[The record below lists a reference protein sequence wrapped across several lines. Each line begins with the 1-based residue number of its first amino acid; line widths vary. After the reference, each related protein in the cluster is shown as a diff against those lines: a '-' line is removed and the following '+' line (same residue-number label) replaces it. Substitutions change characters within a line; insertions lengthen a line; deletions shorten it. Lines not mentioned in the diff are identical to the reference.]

1 MITIRHALLADYAM
15 VSQDGKLS
23 IIGIFERL
31 FAQKC
36 PVTHPMMCL
45 VLSFE
50 ADRADAGKQHRLE
63 FQLID
68 ADGAVQLSF
77 GGDMAVAPPPPGENV
92 RFNHL
97 VNLNNIVFKDFGYY
111 EFKVLVNGEVR
122 AGVPVR
128 IAQAEMPKQ
137 PPAGSSES
145 QGGGL

>member
-1 MITIRHALLADYAM
+1 MITVRHAMLADYAM

-36 PVTHPMMCL
+36 PVTHPMMHL

-50 ADRADAGKQHRLE
+50 ADRSDTGKQHRLE

-68 ADGAVQLSF
+68 ADGGVQLNF
-77 GGDMAVAPPPPGENV
+77 GGDMMVAVPPPGEQA
-92 RFNHL
+92 RFNHI
-97 VNLNNIVFKDFGYY
+97 VSLNNIVFKDFGSY

-122 AGVPVR
+122 VGVPVR
-128 IAQAEMPKQ
+128 ITEAPKPPSQSQ
-137 PPAGSSES
+137 PGQQE
-145 QGGGL
+145 

>member
-1 MITIRHALLADYAM
+1 MITVRHAMLADYAM

-31 FAQKC
+31 YAQKC

-50 ADRADAGKQHRLE
+50 ADRGDTGKQHRLE

-68 ADGAVQLSF
+68 ADGTVQLNF
-77 GGDMAVAPPPPGENV
+77 GGDMQVAPPPPGENA
-92 RFNHL
+92 RFNHI
-97 VNLNNIVFKDFGYY
+97 VNLNNIVFKEFGSY

-122 AGVPVR
+122 VGVPVN
-128 IAQAEMPKQ
+128 ITEAPTPPGQ
-137 PPAGSSES
+137 PQSGQEG
-145 QGGGL
+145 QGGG